1 MEIHIGSAVK
11 SRLIMWVLMTVIVF
25 ALAGCNSDAKDDVH
39 TTENSTKVENT
50 EGAGKSTA
58 DTEKQGIA
66 GSNASGEDAIDG
78 SVGTGDNGNV
88 NGESAGASGVG
99 GGSAGTGDNG
109 NMSGESAGASGVG
122 DGATGDGSVGTGD
135 NGNVSG
141 GSNGATEAG
150 NSGNDNIV
158 VVLDPGHGGKFSGA
172 EFDGR
177 LEKKLTLTL
186 AGYVREYLLENYSG
200 VDVFMTREDD
210 IELSSDLKEELEL
223 RAVFAEEKKADALVS
238 IHFNASDKHDLHGA
252 MVFVSRRD
260 NVHDAGQKL
269 GECIEEELVK
279 LGLAR
284 EGVLT
289 RRSNDMIDE
298 NGVAYDYY
306 AINRH
311 CANRDLVGVIVEHCF
326 MDNSHDIAYIDSEED
341 LRKLAEADGEGIAKY
356 FALQK
361 R

>member
-1 MEIHIGSAVK
+1 
-11 SRLIMWVLMTVIVF
+11 
-25 ALAGCNSDAKDDVH
+25 
-39 TTENSTKVENT
+39 
-50 EGAGKSTA
+50 
-58 DTEKQGIA
+58 
-66 GSNASGEDAIDG
+66 
-78 SVGTGDNGNV
+78 
-88 NGESAGASGVG
+88 
-99 GGSAGTGDNG
+99 
-109 NMSGESAGASGVG
+109 MSG
-122 DGATGDGSVGTGD
+122 
-135 NGNVSG
+135 
-141 GSNGATEAG
+141 
-150 NSGNDNIV
+150 
-158 VVLDPGHGGKFSGA
+158 KQ
-172 EFDGR
+172 
-177 LEKKLTLTL
+177 
-186 AGYVREYLLENYSG
+186 
-200 VDVFMTREDD
+200 
-210 IELSSDLKEELEL
+210 ELEL

-289 RRSNDMIDE
+289 HRSNDMIDE

>member
-11 SRLIMWVLMTVIVF
+11 SRLIMWVLMAVIVF
-25 ALAGCNSDAKDDVH
+25 ALAGCNSDAKDDVN

-66 GSNASGEDAIDG
+66 GSNASGGDAIGGSAGTGNNGNVSGESAGASSVDG
-78 SVGTGDNGNV
+78 GATGDNGNV
-88 NGESAGASGVG
+88 N
-99 GGSAGTGDNG
+99 
-109 NMSGESAGASGVG
+109 GESAGASGVG

-141 GSNGATEAG
+141 GATGAG

-289 RRSNDMIDE
+289 RRSNDMIDK

>member
-1 MEIHIGSAVK
+1 MEIHIGRAVK
-11 SRLIMWVLMTVIVF
+11 SRLIMWVLMSVIVF
-25 ALAGCNSDAKDDVH
+25 ALAGCNSDAKDDVN
-39 TTENSTKVENT
+39 TTENSTKVENA

-66 GSNASGEDAIDG
+66 GSSASGGATID
-78 SVGTGDNGNV
+78 
-88 NGESAGASGVG
+88 
-99 GGSAGTGDNG
+99 GSAGTGDNG
-109 NMSGESAGASGVG
+109 NVGGESAGASSVDG
-122 DGATGDGSVGTGD
+122 GATGDGSVGTGD

-141 GSNGATEAG
+141 GSNGATTGGATGAGNNGDVSDGSTEAG

-289 RRSNDMIDE
+289 HRSNDMIDE